1 MDSQLNG
8 SFPLTLEACTM
19 EVTTLIPLK
28 SDSTFYGGCA
38 KQCCELVHEKFRK
51 RSSNK
56 RKTVDPCEVWCSK
69 PVHVLKDYCDVI
81 KIYIVWPFLFKLEN
95 KPVVTDFS
103 NSYFCELSLKRL
115 WDIEVL
121 EDIVDLAKKVVNN
134 PFFIGGILSI
144 GTRIENR
151 VFDIGAALAWV
162 KCTGEFNVLQK
173 LEELGDYCWPPLEA
187 FFAKYKHYITKVA
200 LEDCNLVEEFEAQS
214 CENCIKKS
222 EFMKKKGNCE
232 FSQEKFAFAI
242 SSYTKAIEFCP
253 ENHLLYG
260 NRALCFLLTGHYEK
274 ALVDGK
280 RATILKPNWPKGHYR
295 FCEALS
301 LLGEHEWALEANE
314 RAQELC
320 KNIPERVKDLIL
332 QNTKLRKEMDEIKG
346 LKVSKHRRKKIFF
359 EKKECGSSR
368 SDLFSSQESK
378 EMDKERR
385 KIQADSKDHSCHQKE
400 NIRVTTD
407 AISAKNKDWSSALS
421 SGENHQNKGKLKNK
435 TSDSEKTRDHLSL
448 KTDSKNIQDKLC
460 SAIQQVD
467 LTVLPEMLKS
477 LVHDGYT
484 ALTDQRCHSAKQF
497 FSRLLNILD
506 PSELKQLNLA
516 VIDYVVVIYGHATAL
531 LGIGQPEE
539 LARAED
545 QFNTIIEQYHK
556 ERFNCLA
563 HYGIGKVYL
572 RQNRFSDAIHQF
584 MKSHTMINRK
594 IVPGILTWPTTS
606 VVIEETRT
614 EKLQLILENLIEEC
628 KFPPEPDAVCSY
640 QQCHGH
646 SKIQI
651 YFTDPDFKG
660 FIQITC
666 CLQCKVE
673 FHISCWKKLKTTI
686 YSDKN
691 DKDFLQDSCFTPDCR
706 GLISKIVIFSSSGL
720 VKCVFEQKIPKI
732 KDPPRASV
740 KQKCSSSRKLK
751 IKEEKKLKRKRV
763 REEALNSAKVSV
775 EENKRE
781 NNTSKYDGHK
791 GSVQR
796 FLFASD
802 RVLQHILQNIEQI
815 KTGVH
820 DTSKLLSELLSWWV
834 ISEEDYRV
842 CSTSSSTS
850 NEVMEQLISHL
861 IQKKNR
867 VNTRIFVHV
876 LSELEEVDPKLH
888 EWIKDL
894 NSFGLEATK
903 IFFSRYGD
911 IVKELDLSFITFL
924 WNEKYGS
931 KLDSVLTSFEDNEIL
946 KCFYEASL
954 KETRCVI
961 WLLED
966 NREKFPSLHQA
977 LDEFFDKMDV
987 PCIILKK
994 QENEDIATNGIKVKN
1009 KNRKKKTKE
1018 SRPILVLSGGVG
1030 AATREE
1036 DNIFPEE
1043 NTLSFMNPG
1052 EPFII
1057 PEYLRDQVEEFEALY
1072 DNVSDSNN
1080 YQRLLDNNPD
1090 PTCESL
1096 YEYFSQI
1103 LEEHGPMEIDDKLL
1117 VGEYEHFPA
1126 EARKI
1131 VEDAGGLKPFL
1142 LESLHFVMMN
1152 DLIGLMKHAVL
1163 LKENTETEEDTR
1175 SEEEN
1180 HIACQNIHGNSKSKL
1195 QLNPAAKEF
1204 KPVSY
1209 IKPYMPISTNTTVEN
1224 CETPDYSVMGYS
1236 SHISYISMHSLPSQS
1251 IDTIEESLSFSNVL
1265 LHSSISDNHDIPL
1278 TKVSSGYENERT
1290 FSMISQLPPIPDVTG
1305 QPSYIYADSEAP
1317 LDIDKTIISDRE
1329 YISGNHIPSQI
1340 QTYQDPQYVLVKSDY
1355 SSYEDNLDQGMSNI
1369 KEVKKYDI
1377 SAVKM
1382 EFENKNIPVVKS
1394 IPLTRMIA
1402 IQVNQELAD
1411 RDANTMP
1418 FYPFE
1423 TQQGDILRMEKEH
1436 QVLQE
1441 QLKEAK
1447 EKYEQLQSR
1456 SSDETSV
1463 LEEQLK
1469 KRVEENKITQR
1480 ELDWFHQDL
1489 EMEVKKWQQEK
1500 KENQEKLKATKN
1512 TSKKLADTN
1521 EIYLR
1526 NIDEKDKQYTV
1537 YLDKFLEISNKFANE
1552 KVQLEELNKKSKD
1565 NYQECIKRAVAA
1577 EVSVLENWKN
1587 TEVYKLQSIAANA
1600 EANLKLLKLI
1610 RSGST
1615 SVLHQLKSQ
1624 IDSWETFISNIKKEM
1639 EKVESQYEENIHLV
1653 KNGAQLNDLSKV
1665 KAADLQSP
1673 PSISVMH
1680 GSPPINDPAIIMYS
1694 SALVRPTL
1702 LPAFSS
1708 SKDQSPM
1715 HSTLDVQTGNKT
1727 ACRSPNPCSAKNG
1740 SVEIPSETLGALY
1753 SDQVRIVQ
1761 PLGISGSTAQNM
1773 QPNQRQLNDLASAMQ
1788 LGAVR
1793 VSNKKALSKAL
1804 DNIIERLMAIFPHYT
1819 SFDLTNFIE
1828 EVQIKNGNKLPG
1840 LSSDEI
1846 LTRVTEL
1853 ILDHQNKKKAP
1864 TSAKRAEKPA
1874 SCAVTQTLKVAK
1886 SAVGNV
1892 SSLSKVRPSYKT
1904 AANKTAQPSQP
1915 AHQPWRPVGGP
1926 SQSKWIKSNDS
1937 ITSDDDPCIICHE
1950 ELSQE
1955 DVCALECGHSFH
1967 RRCIGTWLKTQ
1978 RTCPTCRVHVLLPE
1992 DFPKLPG
1999 RNRHT

>member
-1 MDSQLNG
+1 MRGDTTDTRVSDRSRRLRMTLKEDVRPASPLFASQLKEASTCTSASRAGAGNARFMRNLE
-8 SFPLTLEACTM
+8 SVLQINVKQSRVARERRLLDRSQALKTEPLPPA
-19 EVTTLIPLK
+19 V
-28 SDSTFYGGCA
+28 
-38 KQCCELVHEKFRK
+38 Q
-51 RSSNK
+51 N
-56 RKTVDPCEVWCSK
+56 
-69 PVHVLKDYCDVI
+69 
-81 KIYIVWPFLFKLEN
+81 
-95 KPVVTDFS
+95 

-121 EDIVDLAKKVVNN
+121 EDLVDLAKKVVNN
-134 PFFIGGILSI
+134 PFFISGILSI

-162 KCTGEFNVLQK
+162 KCTGEFSVLQK

-200 LEDCNLVEEFEAQS
+200 LEDCNLVEEFEVQS

-222 EFMKKKGNCE
+222 EFMKKRGNCE

-260 NRALCFLLTGHYEK
+260 NRALCFLLTEQYGK

-346 LKVSKHRRKKIFF
+346 LKVSKNRRKKIFF

-385 KIQADSKDHSCHQKE
+385 KIQADSKDHSGHQKH
-400 NIRVTTD
+400 NI
-407 AISAKNKDWSSALS
+407 K
-421 SGENHQNKGKLKNK
+421 
-435 TSDSEKTRDHLSL
+435 
-448 KTDSKNIQDKLC
+448 
-460 SAIQQVD
+460 VD
-467 LTVLPEMLKS
+467 LTVLPEMLKK

-484 ALTDQRCHSAKQF
+484 ALTDQRCRSAEQF
-497 FSRLLNILD
+497 FSKLLNILD

-539 LARAED
+539 LAKAED

-666 CLQCKVE
+666 CQQCKVE

-691 DKDFLQDSCFTPDCR
+691 DKIQHSSTSALAKREKTSELSLNPPKKRNSVSHHKKPASKRPQSPTKSTVLESLTSLLGTMEEKDSLWYQWDRLTSNDCGNGCIADRVGSTLQYSHN
-706 GLISKIVIFSSSGL
+706 SGQMVTSENQPL
-720 VKCVFEQKIPKI
+720 YAADMLSTHLSQFEQKIPKI

-763 REEALNSAKVSV
+763 REEALKSAKDSV

-820 DTSKLLSELLSWWV
+820 DTSKLLGELLSWWV
-834 ISEEDYRV
+834 ISEEDYSM

-931 KLDSVLTSFEDNEIL
+931 KLGSVLTSFEDNEIL

-994 QENEDIATNGIKVKN
+994 QENEEISTNGIKVKN

-1018 SRPILVLSGGVG
+1018 SRRTDPHFNTGVWG
-1030 AATREE
+1030 EGEE
-1036 DNIFPEE
+1036 EFSTVEIE
-1043 NTLSFMNPG
+1043 NTIYCDYFSAEIDFLALVHTGNTNQIWHRSFYQSDSFVYHNQQRSFMNPG
-1052 EPFII
+1052 EPFIV

-1142 LESLHFVMMN
+1142 LESLHFVMMD

-1224 CETPDYSVMGYS
+1224 CETPDYSVTGYS
-1236 SHISYISMHSLPSQS
+1236 SHISYISMNSLPSES
-1251 IDTIEESLSFSNVL
+1251 IDTIEGPLSFSNVL

-1290 FSMISQLPPIPDVTG
+1290 FSMISQIPPIPDVTG
-1305 QPSYIYADSEAP
+1305 QPSYIYADYEAP

-1340 QTYQDPQYVLVKSDY
+1340 QTYPDPQYVLMKSDY
-1355 SSYEDNLDQGMSNI
+1355 SSYEDNLDQGMSSI
-1369 KEVKKYDI
+1369 KEVKYDT

-1382 EFENKNIPVVKS
+1382 EFENKNTPVVKS

-1447 EKYEQLQSR
+1447 EKYEQLQCR

-1521 EIYLR
+1521 ELYLR

-1577 EVSVLENWKN
+1577 EKRLDVWVNVIYCQKN
-1587 TEVYKLQSIAANA
+1587 FKKLSLLLKVRDAR
-1600 EANLKLLKLI
+1600 NLVPMDPNGLSDPYVKLKLI
-1610 RSGST
+1610 PDPKSESKQKT
-1615 SVLHQLKSQ
+1615 KTIKCSLNPEWNETFTFQLK
-1624 IDSWETFISNIKKEM
+1624 
-1639 EKVESQYEENIHLV
+1639 ES
-1653 KNGAQLNDLSKV
+1653 D
-1665 KAADLQSP
+1665 
-1673 PSISVMH
+1673 
-1680 GSPPINDPAIIMYS
+1680 
-1694 SALVRPTL
+1694 
-1702 LPAFSS
+1702 
-1708 SKDQSPM
+1708 KDRR
-1715 HSTLDVQTGNKT
+1715 L
-1727 ACRSPNPCSAKNG
+1727 
-1740 SVEIPSETLGALY
+1740 SVEIWDWDLTSRNDFMGSL
-1753 SDQVRIVQ
+1753 SF
-1761 PLGISGSTAQNM
+1761 GISELQK
-1773 QPNQRQLNDLASAMQ
+1773 
-1788 LGAVR
+1788 LGV
-1793 VSNKKALSKAL
+1793 
-1804 DNIIERLMAIFPHYT
+1804 DGC
-1819 SFDLTNFIE
+1819 FDLTNFIK
-1828 EVQIKNGNKLPG
+1828 EVQIKNGNKLSG

-1853 ILDHQNKKKAP
+1853 ILDHQNKKK
-1864 TSAKRAEKPA
+1864 
-1874 SCAVTQTLKVAK
+1874 
-1886 SAVGNV
+1886 
-1892 SSLSKVRPSYKT
+1892 
-1904 AANKTAQPSQP
+1904 
-1915 AHQPWRPVGGP
+1915 
-1926 SQSKWIKSNDS
+1926 
-1937 ITSDDDPCIICHE
+1937 
-1950 ELSQE
+1950 
-1955 DVCALECGHSFH
+1955 
-1967 RRCIGTWLKTQ
+1967 CIGTWFKTQ
-1978 RTCPTCRVHVLLPE
+1978 NTCPTCRVHALLPE

-1999 RNRHT
+1999 RNRHA

>member
-1 MDSQLNG
+1 
-8 SFPLTLEACTM
+8 M
-19 EVTTLIPLK
+19 EVTTLK

-56 RKTVDPCEVWCSK
+56 HKTAADPCEVWCSK

-81 KIYIVWPFLFKLEN
+81 KIYIIWPFLFKLEN
-95 KPVVTDFS
+95 KPVVTDLS

-121 EDIVDLAKKVVNN
+121 EDLVDLAKKVVNN
-134 PFFIGGILSI
+134 PFFISGILSI

-162 KCTGEFNVLQK
+162 KCTGEFSVLQK

-200 LEDCNLVEEFEAQS
+200 LEDCNLVEEFEVQS

-222 EFMKKKGNCE
+222 EFMKKRGNCE

-260 NRALCFLLTGHYEK
+260 NRALCFLLTEQYGK

-346 LKVSKHRRKKIFF
+346 LKVSKNRRKKIFF

-368 SDLFSSQESK
+368 SDLFNSQESK

-385 KIQADSKDHSCHQKE
+385 KIQADSKDHSGHQKH
-400 NIRVTTD
+400 NIKVTTD
-407 AISAKNKDWSSALS
+407 AISAKTKDWSSALP

-448 KTDSKNIQDKLC
+448 KIDSKNIQDKLC

-467 LTVLPEMLKS
+467 LTVLPEMLKK

-484 ALTDQRCHSAKQF
+484 ALTDQRCRSAEQF
-497 FSRLLNILD
+497 FSKLLNILD

-516 VIDYVVVIYGHATAL
+516 VIDYVVIIYGHATAL

-539 LARAED
+539 LAKAED

-666 CLQCKVE
+666 CQQCKVE

-763 REEALNSAKVSV
+763 REEALKSAKDSV

-820 DTSKLLSELLSWWV
+820 DTSKLLGELLSWWV
-834 ISEEDYRV
+834 ISEEDYSM

-931 KLDSVLTSFEDNEIL
+931 KLGSVLTSFEDNEIL

-994 QENEDIATNGIKVKN
+994 QENEEISTNGIKVKN

-1030 AATREE
+1030 AVTREE
-1036 DNIFPEE
+1036 DSIFPEE

-1142 LESLHFVMMN
+1142 LESLHFVMMD

-1224 CETPDYSVMGYS
+1224 CETPDYSVTGYS
-1236 SHISYISMHSLPSQS
+1236 SHISYISMNSLPSQS
-1251 IDTIEESLSFSNVL
+1251 IDTIEGPLSFSNVL

-1290 FSMISQLPPIPDVTG
+1290 FSMISQIPPIPDVTG
-1305 QPSYIYADSEAP
+1305 QPSYIYADYEAP

-1340 QTYQDPQYVLVKSDY
+1340 QTYPDPQYVLMKSDY
-1355 SSYEDNLDQGMSNI
+1355 SSYEDNLDQGMSSI
-1369 KEVKKYDI
+1369 KEVKYDT

-1382 EFENKNIPVVKS
+1382 EFENKNTPVVKS

-1447 EKYEQLQSR
+1447 EKYEQLQCR

-1521 EIYLR
+1521 ELYLR

-1565 NYQECIKRAVAA
+1565 NYQDCIKRAVAA

-1587 TEVYKLQSIAANA
+1587 TEVCKLHCIAANA
-1600 EANLKLLKLI
+1600 EAKLKLLKLMS
-1610 RSGST
+1610 SGPT
-1615 SVLHQLKSQ
+1615 SVLPQLKSQ

-1639 EKVESQYEENIHLV
+1639 EKVESQYEERIHLV

-1665 KAADLQSP
+1665 KAADLQPP

-1708 SKDQSPM
+1708 SKDQSPV
-1715 HSTLDVQTGNKT
+1715 HSTLNVQTGNKT

-1753 SDQVRIVQ
+1753 SDQVRVAQ
-1761 PLGISGSTAQNM
+1761 PSGISGSTAQNM
-1773 QPNQRQLNDLASAMQ
+1773 QPNQRQLNDPASATQ

-1793 VSNKKALSKAL
+1793 VPNKKALSKAL
-1804 DNIIERLMAIFPHYT
+1804 DNIIERLTAIFPHYT
-1819 SFDLTNFIE
+1819 SFDLTNFIK
-1828 EVQIKNGNKLPG
+1828 EVQIKNGNKLSG

-1864 TSAKRAEKPA
+1864 TSAKRTEKPA
-1874 SCAVTQTLKVAK
+1874 SCAVTQTLKVPK

-1892 SSLSKVRPSYKT
+1892 SSLSKARPSYKT
-1904 AANKTAQPSQP
+1904 AANKTTQPLQP

-1937 ITSDDDPCIICHE
+1937 TTSDDDPCIICHE

-1955 DVCALECGHSFH
+1955 DVCVLECGHSFH
-1967 RRCIGTWLKTQ
+1967 RRCIGTWFKTQ
-1978 RTCPTCRVHVLLPE
+1978 NTCPTCRVHALLPE

-1999 RNRHT
+1999 RNRHA

>member
-1 MDSQLNG
+1 
-8 SFPLTLEACTM
+8 M
-19 EVTTLIPLK
+19 EVTTLE
-28 SDSTFYGGCA
+28 SDFSGITFYGGCA
-38 KQCCELVHEKFRK
+38 KQCCELVREKFRK

-56 RKTVDPCEVWCSK
+56 HKTVDPCEVWCSK

-95 KPVVTDFS
+95 KPDFS

-134 PFFIGGILSI
+134 PFFISGILSI

-151 VFDIGAALAWV
+151 VFDVGSALAWV
-162 KCTGEFNVLQK
+162 KCTGELSVLQK

-222 EFMKKKGNCE
+222 EFMKKRGNCE
-232 FSQEKFAFAI
+232 FSKENLDCAI

-260 NRALCFLLTGHYEK
+260 NRALCFLLTRQYGR
-274 ALVDGK
+274 ALIDGR
-280 RATILKPNWPKGHYR
+280 RATVLKPNWPKGHYR

-301 LLGEHEWALEANE
+301 MLGEHEWALEANE
-314 RAQELC
+314 RAQKLC

-332 QNTKLRKEMDEIKG
+332 QNTKLRKEMEETKG
-346 LKVSKHRRKKIFF
+346 LKVSKHRTKKSFF

-368 SDLFSSQESK
+368 SDLFTSQESK

-385 KIQADSKDHSCHQKE
+385 KIQADSKDHSGHQKHH
-400 NIRVTTD
+400 IKVSTD
-407 AISAKNKDWSSALS
+407 AISAKSKDWSSVLP

-448 KTDSKNIQDKLC
+448 KIDSKSIQDKLC
-460 SAIQQVD
+460 SAIRQVD

-477 LVHDGYT
+477 LVHDGCM
-484 ALTDQRCHSAKQF
+484 ALTDQRYRSAEQF
-497 FSRLLNILD
+497 FSELLNILD
-506 PSELKQLNLA
+506 PSKLKQLNLA

-531 LGIGQPEE
+531 LGIGQPED
-539 LARAED
+539 LAKAED
-545 QFNTIIEQYHK
+545 QFNKIIEQYHK

-563 HYGIGKVYL
+563 HYGIGKVYF

-584 MKSHTMINRK
+584 MKSQTMINRK

-614 EKLQLILENLIEEC
+614 EKLQLMLENFIVEC

-666 CLQCKVE
+666 CQQCKVE
-673 FHISCWKKLKTTI
+673 FHISCWKKMKTTI

-691 DKDFLQDSCFTPDCR
+691 DKDFLQESCFTPDCK

-720 VKCVFEQKIPKI
+720 VKCEFEQKIPKI

-751 IKEEKKLKRKRV
+751 IKKEKKLKRKRV
-763 REEALNSAKVSV
+763 REEALNSAKDSM

-781 NNTSKYDGHK
+781 DTTSKYDSHK
-791 GSVQR
+791 GHVQR

-802 RVLQHILQNIEQI
+802 RVLQHILQNVEQM

-834 ISEEDYRV
+834 ISEEDYSM

-911 IVKELDLSFITFL
+911 IVKELNLSFITIL

-931 KLDSVLTSFEDNEIL
+931 KLGNVLTNFEDNEIL

-994 QENEDIATNGIKVKN
+994 QENEDI
-1009 KNRKKKTKE
+1009 
-1018 SRPILVLSGGVG
+1018 SPILVLSGGVG
-1030 AATREE
+1030 ALTREE
-1036 DNIFPEE
+1036 DSIFPEE

-1072 DNVSDSNN
+1072 DNVSDTND

-1090 PTCESL
+1090 PTCENL
-1096 YEYFSQI
+1096 YDYFSQI

-1117 VGEYEHFPA
+1117 IGEYEHFPA

-1142 LESLHFVMMN
+1142 LESLHFVMMDN
-1152 DLIGLMKHAVL
+1152 LIGLMKHAIL

-1175 SEEEN
+1175 NEEEN
-1180 HIACQNIHGNSKSKL
+1180 HITYQNSLENSKSKL

-1209 IKPYMPISTNTTVEN
+1209 IKPYMPISTNTTVAN
-1224 CETPDYSVMGYS
+1224 CETPDYSVTGYS
-1236 SHISYISMHSLPSQS
+1236 SHISYISVHSLPSQS
-1251 IDTIEESLSFSNVL
+1251 IDTIEGPLSFSNAL
-1265 LHSSISDNHDIPL
+1265 LHSSISDNHDIPQ

-1290 FSMISQLPPIPDVTG
+1290 FSMISQIPPTPDIAG
-1305 QPSYIYADSEAP
+1305 QPSYIYADYEAP
-1317 LDIDKTIISDRE
+1317 LDIDKTAISDRE
-1329 YISGNHIPSQI
+1329 YISGNHMPSQI
-1340 QTYQDPQYVLVKSDY
+1340 QTYPDPQYVLMKSDY
-1355 SSYEDNLDQGMSNI
+1355 SSYEDNLDQGMSSI
-1369 KEVKKYDI
+1369 KEVKYDL

-1382 EFENKNIPVVKS
+1382 EFENKNTPVVKS

-1411 RDANTMP
+1411 KDTNTMP

-1447 EKYEQLQSR
+1447 EKYEQLQCR
-1456 SSDETSV
+1456 SSEETSV

-1469 KRVEENKITQR
+1469 KRVEENKIIQR
-1480 ELDWFHQDL
+1480 ERDWFHQDL

-1500 KENQEKLKATKN
+1500 KESQEKLKATKN

-1521 EIYLR
+1521 EMYLR

-1537 YLDKFLEISNKFANE
+1537 YLEKFLEISNKFANE
-1552 KVQLEELNKKSKD
+1552 KVQLEELIKKSKD

-1587 TEVYKLQSIAANA
+1587 TEICKLRSIAANA
-1600 EANLKLLKLI
+1600 EANIKFLKLMS
-1610 RSGST
+1610 SGPT
-1615 SVLHQLKSQ
+1615 SVLPQLKSQ

-1639 EKVESQYEENIHLV
+1639 EKVESQYKEKIHLV

-1673 PSISVMH
+1673 PSISVMQ
-1680 GSPPINDPAIIMYS
+1680 GSPLINDPAIIMYS

-1708 SKDQSPM
+1708 SKDQSPV
-1715 HSTLDVQTGNKT
+1715 HSTFHVQTGNKT
-1727 ACRSPNPCSAKNG
+1727 ACKSPNPCSAKNG
-1740 SVEIPSETLGALY
+1740 SVEIPSETLGASY
-1753 SDQVRIVQ
+1753 SDQVRVAQ
-1761 PLGISGSTAQNM
+1761 PSGISGSTAQNI
-1773 QPNQRQLNDLASAMQ
+1773 QPNQRQLNDPASATQ

-1793 VSNKKALSKAL
+1793 VPNKKALSKAF

-1819 SFDLTNFIE
+1819 SFDLTNFIK
-1828 EVQIKNGNKLPG
+1828 EVQIKNGNKLSG

-1846 LTRVTEL
+1846 LTQVTEL

-1864 TSAKRAEKPA
+1864 TSSKRAANPA

-1886 SAVGNV
+1886 SAVGNM
-1892 SSLSKVRPSYKT
+1892 SSLSKARPSYKT
-1904 AANKTAQPSQP
+1904 AANKTQPSQP
-1915 AHQPWRPVGGP
+1915 THQPWRLVGGP

-1937 ITSDDDPCIICHE
+1937 TTSDDDPCIICHE

-1955 DVCALECGHSFH
+1955 NVCVLECGHSFH

-1978 RTCPTCRVHVLLPE
+1978 STCPTCRVHALLPE

-1999 RNRHT
+1999 RNRHA

>member
-1 MDSQLNG
+1 
-8 SFPLTLEACTM
+8 M
-19 EVTTLIPLK
+19 EVTTLE
-28 SDSTFYGGCA
+28 SDFSGITFYGGCA
-38 KQCCELVHEKFRK
+38 KQCCELVREKFRK

-56 RKTVDPCEVWCSK
+56 HKTAVDPCEVWCSK

-81 KIYIVWPFLFKLEN
+81 KIYILWPFLFKLEN
-95 KPVVTDFS
+95 KPDFS

-121 EDIVDLAKKVVNN
+121 EDIVDLTKKVVNN
-134 PFFIGGILSI
+134 PFFISGILSI

-151 VFDIGAALAWV
+151 VFDVGSALAWV
-162 KCTGEFNVLQK
+162 KCTGELSVLQK

-222 EFMKKKGNCE
+222 EFMKKRGNSE
-232 FSQEKFAFAI
+232 FSKENLDCAI

-260 NRALCFLLTGHYEK
+260 NRALCFLLTRQYGR
-274 ALVDGK
+274 ALIDGR
-280 RATILKPNWPKGHYR
+280 RATVLKPNWPKGHYR

-301 LLGEHEWALEANE
+301 MLGEHEWALEANE
-314 RAQELC
+314 RAQKLC

-332 QNTKLRKEMDEIKG
+332 QNTKLRKEMEETKG
-346 LKVSKHRRKKIFF
+346 LKVSKHRTKKSFF

-368 SDLFSSQESK
+368 SDLFTSQESK

-385 KIQADSKDHSCHQKE
+385 KMQADSKDHSGHQKHH
-400 NIRVTTD
+400 IKVSTD
-407 AISAKNKDWSSALS
+407 AISAKNKDWSSVLP

-435 TSDSEKTRDHLSL
+435 TSESEKTRDHLSL
-448 KTDSKNIQDKLC
+448 KIDSKSIQDKLC
-460 SAIQQVD
+460 SAIRQVD

-477 LVHDGYT
+477 LVHDGCT
-484 ALTDQRCHSAKQF
+484 ALTDQRYRSAEQF
-497 FSRLLNILD
+497 FSELLNILD
-506 PSELKQLNLA
+506 PSKLKQLNLA

-531 LGIGQPEE
+531 LGIGQPED
-539 LARAED
+539 LAKAED
-545 QFNTIIEQYHK
+545 QFNKIIEQYHK

-584 MKSHTMINRK
+584 MKSQTMINRK

-614 EKLQLILENLIEEC
+614 EKLQLMLENFIVEC

-666 CLQCKVE
+666 CQQCKVE
-673 FHISCWKKLKTTI
+673 FHISCWKKMKTTI

-691 DKDFLQDSCFTPDCR
+691 DKDFLQESCFTPDCK

-720 VKCVFEQKIPKI
+720 VKCEFEQKIPKI

-751 IKEEKKLKRKRV
+751 IKKEKKLKRKRV
-763 REEALNSAKVSV
+763 REEALNSAKDSM

-781 NNTSKYDGHK
+781 DTTSKYDSHK
-791 GSVQR
+791 GHVQR

-802 RVLQHILQNIEQI
+802 RVLQHILQNVEQM

-834 ISEEDYRV
+834 ISEEDYSM

-911 IVKELDLSFITFL
+911 IVKELNLSFITIL

-931 KLDSVLTSFEDNEIL
+931 KLGNVLTNFEDNEIL

-994 QENEDIATNGIKVKN
+994 QENEDISTNGIKVKN
-1009 KNRKKKTKE
+1009 KNRKKKIKE

-1030 AATREE
+1030 ALTREE
-1036 DNIFPEE
+1036 DSIFPEE
-1043 NTLSFMNPG
+1043 NTFFMNPG

-1072 DNVSDSNN
+1072 DNVSDTND

-1090 PTCESL
+1090 PTCENL
-1096 YEYFSQI
+1096 YDYFSQI

-1117 VGEYEHFPA
+1117 IGEYEHFPA

-1142 LESLHFVMMN
+1142 LESLHFVMMDN
-1152 DLIGLMKHAVL
+1152 LIGLMKHAIL

-1175 SEEEN
+1175 NEEEN
-1180 HIACQNIHGNSKSKL
+1180 HINYQNSLENSKSKL

-1209 IKPYMPISTNTTVEN
+1209 IKPYMLISTNTTVAN
-1224 CETPDYSVMGYS
+1224 CETPDYSVTGYS
-1236 SHISYISMHSLPSQS
+1236 SHISYISVHSLPSQS
-1251 IDTIEESLSFSNVL
+1251 IDTIEGPLSFSNAL
-1265 LHSSISDNHDIPL
+1265 LHSSISDNHDIPQ

-1290 FSMISQLPPIPDVTG
+1290 FSMISQIPPTPDVAG
-1305 QPSYIYADSEAP
+1305 QPSYIYADYEAP
-1317 LDIDKTIISDRE
+1317 LDIDKTAISDRE

-1340 QTYQDPQYVLVKSDY
+1340 QTYPDPQYVLMKSDY
-1355 SSYEDNLDQGMSNI
+1355 SSYEDNLDQGMSSI
-1369 KEVKKYDI
+1369 KEVKYDL

-1382 EFENKNIPVVKS
+1382 EFENKNTPVVKS

-1411 RDANTMP
+1411 KDTNTMP

-1447 EKYEQLQSR
+1447 EKYEQLQCR
-1456 SSDETSV
+1456 SSEETSV

-1500 KENQEKLKATKN
+1500 KESQEKLKATKN

-1521 EIYLR
+1521 EMYLR

-1537 YLDKFLEISNKFANE
+1537 YLEKFLEISNKFANE
-1552 KVQLEELNKKSKD
+1552 KVQLEELIKKSKD

-1587 TEVYKLQSIAANA
+1587 TEICKLCSIAANA
-1600 EANLKLLKLI
+1600 EANIKFLQLMS
-1610 RSGST
+1610 SGPT
-1615 SVLHQLKSQ
+1615 SVLPQLKSQ

-1639 EKVESQYEENIHLV
+1639 EKVESQYEEKIHLV

-1673 PSISVMH
+1673 PSISVMQ
-1680 GSPPINDPAIIMYS
+1680 GSPLINDPAIIMYS

-1708 SKDQSPM
+1708 SKDQSPV
-1715 HSTLDVQTGNKT
+1715 HSTFNVQTGNKT
-1727 ACRSPNPCSAKNG
+1727 ACKSPNPCSAKNG
-1740 SVEIPSETLGALY
+1740 SVEIPSETLGASY
-1753 SDQVRIVQ
+1753 SDQVRVAQ
-1761 PLGISGSTAQNM
+1761 PSGISGSTAQNI
-1773 QPNQRQLNDLASAMQ
+1773 QPNQRQLNDPASATQ

-1793 VSNKKALSKAL
+1793 VPNKKALSKAF

-1819 SFDLTNFIE
+1819 SFDLTNFIK
-1828 EVQIKNGNKLPG
+1828 EVQIKNGNKLSG

-1846 LTRVTEL
+1846 LTQVTEL

-1864 TSAKRAEKPA
+1864 TSSKRAANPA

-1886 SAVGNV
+1886 SAVGNM
-1892 SSLSKVRPSYKT
+1892 SSLSKARPSYKT
-1904 AANKTAQPSQP
+1904 AANKTQPSQP
-1915 AHQPWRPVGGP
+1915 THQPWRLVGGP

-1937 ITSDDDPCIICHE
+1937 TTSDDDPCIICHE

-1955 DVCALECGHSFH
+1955 NVCVLECGHSFH

-1978 RTCPTCRVHVLLPE
+1978 STCPTCRVHALLPE

-1999 RNRHT
+1999 RNRHA

>member
-1 MDSQLNG
+1 
-8 SFPLTLEACTM
+8 M
-19 EVTTLIPLK
+19 EVTTLE
-28 SDSTFYGGCA
+28 SDFSGITFYGGCA
-38 KQCCELVHEKFRK
+38 KQCCELVREKFRK

-56 RKTVDPCEVWCSK
+56 RKTAVDPCEVWCSK

-81 KIYIVWPFLFKLEN
+81 KIYIVWPFLLKLEN
-95 KPVVTDFS
+95 KTDFS

-115 WDIEVL
+115 GDIEVL
-121 EDIVDLAKKVVNN
+121 EHVVDLAKKVVNN
-134 PFFIGGILSI
+134 PFFISGILNI

-162 KCTGEFNVLQK
+162 KCTGEFSVLQK

-222 EFMKKKGNCE
+222 EFMKKRGNCE
-232 FSQEKFAFAI
+232 FSKENLDFAI
-242 SSYTKAIEFCP
+242 SSYTKAIEYCP

-260 NRALCFLLTGHYEK
+260 NRALCFLLTTQYWR
-274 ALVDGK
+274 ALIDGK
-280 RATILKPNWPKGHYR
+280 TASILKPNWPKGHYR

-301 LLGEHEWALEANE
+301 MLGEHEWALEANE

-332 QNTKLRKEMDEIKG
+332 QNTKLRKEMEEIKG
-346 LKVSKHRRKKIFF
+346 RKASKHRTKKSFF
-359 EKKECGSSR
+359 EKREYGSSW
-368 SDLFSSQESK
+368 SDLFTSQESK

-385 KIQADSKDHSCHQKE
+385 KIQADSKDHSCHQKH
-400 NIRVTTD
+400 NIKVTTD
-407 AISAKNKDWSSALS
+407 AISARNKDWSSVLP

-448 KTDSKNIQDKLC
+448 KIDSKNIQDKLC
-460 SAIQQVD
+460 SAIRKVD
-467 LTVLPEMLKS
+467 LTVLPEMLKT

-484 ALTDQRCHSAKQF
+484 ALRDQRYRSAEQF
-497 FSRLLNILD
+497 FSDLLNILD

-539 LARAED
+539 LAKAED
-545 QFNTIIEQYHK
+545 QFNKIIEQYHK
-556 ERFNCLA
+556 ERFNGLA

-584 MKSHTMINRK
+584 LKSQTMINRK

-614 EKLQLILENLIEEC
+614 EKLQLMLENFIEEC

-666 CLQCKVE
+666 CQQCKVE

-691 DKDFLQDSCFTPDCR
+691 DKDFLQESCFTPDCR
-706 GLISKIVIFSSSGL
+706 GLISKIVIFNSSGL

-732 KDPPRASV
+732 KNSPRASV

-751 IKEEKKLKRKRV
+751 IKEEKKIKRKHV
-763 REEALNSAKVSV
+763 REEALNSAKDSV

-781 NNTSKYDGHK
+781 DNASKYDSHK
-791 GSVQR
+791 GHVQR

-802 RVLQHILQNIEQI
+802 RVLQHILQNVEQI
-815 KTGVH
+815 KTGIH

-834 ISEEDYRV
+834 ISEEDYSM
-842 CSTSSSTS
+842 CSASSSTS

-911 IVKELDLSFITFL
+911 IVKELDLSFITIL

-931 KLDSVLTSFEDNEIL
+931 KLGNVLTSFEDNEIL
-946 KCFYEASL
+946 QCFYEASL

-994 QENEDIATNGIKVKN
+994 QENEDLSTNGIKVKN

-1030 AATREE
+1030 AVTREE
-1036 DNIFPEE
+1036 DSIFPEE
-1043 NTLSFMNPG
+1043 NTFFMNPG

-1090 PTCESL
+1090 PTCKHL
-1096 YEYFSQI
+1096 YDYFAQI

-1131 VEDAGGLKPFL
+1131 VEDAGGLKSFL
-1142 LESLHFVMMN
+1142 LESLNFVMMD
-1152 DLIGLMKHAVL
+1152 DLIGLMKHAIL

-1175 SEEEN
+1175 NEEEN
-1180 HIACQNIHGNSKSKL
+1180 QIACQNIHENSKSKL

-1209 IKPYMPISTNTTVEN
+1209 IKPYIPISTNTTVAN
-1224 CETPDYSVMGYS
+1224 CETPDYSVTGYS
-1236 SHISYISMHSLPSQS
+1236 SHISHISVHSLPSQS
-1251 IDTIEESLSFSNVL
+1251 IDTIEGPLSFSNVL

-1278 TKVSSGYENERT
+1278 TKVSSSYENERT
-1290 FSMISQLPPIPDVTG
+1290 FSVISQIPPIPDVAG
-1305 QPSYIYADSEAP
+1305 QPSYIYADYEAP
-1317 LDIDKTIISDRE
+1317 LDIDKITILERE
-1329 YISGNHIPSQI
+1329 YIPGNHLPSQI
-1340 QTYQDPQYVLVKSDY
+1340 QTYRDTQYVLMKSDY
-1355 SSYEDNLDQGMSNI
+1355 SSYEANLDQGMSSI
-1369 KEVKKYDI
+1369 KEVKYDL
-1377 SAVKM
+1377 SAAKM
-1382 EFENKNIPVVKS
+1382 EFENKNTPVVKS

-1447 EKYEQLQSR
+1447 EKYEQLQCR
-1456 SSDETSV
+1456 SSEETSV

-1469 KRVEENKITQR
+1469 KKVEENKITQR

-1521 EIYLR
+1521 EMYLR

-1552 KVQLEELNKKSKD
+1552 KVQLEELIKKSKD

-1577 EVSVLENWKN
+1577 EVSVLESWKN
-1587 TEVYKLQSIAANA
+1587 TEVCKLRSIAANA
-1600 EANLKLLKLI
+1600 EANLKFLKLM
-1610 RSGST
+1610 SSDPT
-1615 SVLHQLKSQ
+1615 SVLPQLKSQ

-1639 EKVESQYEENIHLV
+1639 EKVESQYEERIHLV

-1673 PSISVMH
+1673 PSISVMP

-1694 SALVRPTL
+1694 SPPVRPTL

-1708 SKDQSPM
+1708 SKDQSPV
-1715 HSTLDVQTGNKT
+1715 HSTLNVQTGNKT
-1727 ACRSPNPCSAKNG
+1727 ARKSPNPCFPKNG
-1740 SVEIPSETLGALY
+1740 SVEIPFETLGASY
-1753 SDQVRIVQ
+1753 SDQVRVAQ
-1761 PLGISGSTAQNM
+1761 PSGISGSTAQNI
-1773 QPNQRQLNDLASAMQ
+1773 QPNQRQLNDPASATH
-1788 LGAVR
+1788 LGAVG
-1793 VSNKKALSKAL
+1793 VPNKKALSKAL

-1819 SFDLTNFIE
+1819 SFDLTNFIK
-1828 EVQIKNGNKLPG
+1828 EVQIKNGNKLSG

-1864 TSAKRAEKPA
+1864 TSAKRTEKPA
-1874 SCAVTQTLKVAK
+1874 SCAVTQTPKVAK

-1892 SSLSKVRPSYKT
+1892 SSLSKARPSYKT
-1904 AANKTAQPSQP
+1904 VANKTTQPSQP
-1915 AHQPWRPVGGP
+1915 AHQPWRLVGGP

-1937 ITSDDDPCIICHE
+1937 TTSDDDPCIICHE

-1955 DVCALECGHSFH
+1955 DMCVLECGHSFH

-1978 RTCPTCRVHVLLPE
+1978 STCPTCRVHALLPE

-1999 RNRHT
+1999 RNRHA

>member
-1 MDSQLNG
+1 
-8 SFPLTLEACTM
+8 M

-28 SDSTFYGGCA
+28 SDSTFYGDCA
-38 KQCCELVHEKFRK
+38 KQCCELVREKFRK

-56 RKTVDPCEVWCSK
+56 CKTVDPCEVWCSK

-134 PFFIGGILSI
+134 PFFISGILSI

-162 KCTGEFNVLQK
+162 KCTGEFSVLQK

-200 LEDCNLVEEFEAQS
+200 LDDCNLVEEFEAQS

-222 EFMKKKGNCE
+222 EFMKKRGNCE
-232 FSQEKFAFAI
+232 FSQENLAFAI

-260 NRALCFLLTGHYEK
+260 NRALCFLLTEQYER

-295 FCEALS
+295 FCEALL

-332 QNTKLRKEMDEIKG
+332 QNSKLRKEMDEIKG
-346 LKVSKHRRKKIFF
+346 LKASKHRTKKSFF
-359 EKKECGSSR
+359 EKKECGFSR
-368 SDLFSSQESK
+368 SDLFTSQESK

-385 KIQADSKDHSCHQKE
+385 KIQGDCKDHSCHQKH
-400 NIRVTTD
+400 NIKVTTD
-407 AISAKNKDWSSALS
+407 AISAKNKDWSSALPS
-421 SGENHQNKGKLKNK
+421 AGENHQNKGKLTNK

-448 KTDSKNIQDKLC
+448 KIDSKNIQDKLC
-460 SAIQQVD
+460 SAIRQVD

-484 ALTDQRCHSAKQF
+484 ALTDQRCRSAEQF
-497 FSRLLNILD
+497 FSQLLNILD

-516 VIDYVVVIYGHATAL
+516 VIDYVVIIYGHATAL

-539 LARAED
+539 LAKAED
-545 QFNTIIEQYHK
+545 QFNKIIEQYHK

-584 MKSHTMINRK
+584 MKSQTMINRK

-614 EKLQLILENLIEEC
+614 AKLQLLLENLIEDC

-666 CLQCKVE
+666 CQQCKME

-691 DKDFLQDSCFTPDCR
+691 DKDFLQESCFTPDCR

-720 VKCVFEQKIPKI
+720 VKCMFEQKIPKI

-751 IKEEKKLKRKRV
+751 IKEENKLKRKRV
-763 REEALNSAKVSV
+763 REEALNSAKDSV

-781 NNTSKYDGHK
+781 NNTSKYDSHK
-791 GSVQR
+791 GPVQR

-802 RVLQHILQNIEQI
+802 RVLQHILQNVEQI
-815 KTGVH
+815 TTGVH
-820 DTSKLLSELLSWWV
+820 NTCKLLSELLSWWV
-834 ISEEDYRV
+834 ISEEDYSV
-842 CSTSSSTS
+842 YSTSSSTS
-850 NEVMEQLISHL
+850 NKVMEQLISHL

-894 NSFGLEATK
+894 NTFGLEATK

-911 IVKELDLSFITFL
+911 IVKELDLSFITIL

-931 KLDSVLTSFEDNEIL
+931 KLGNVLTSFEDNEIL

-994 QENEDIATNGIKVKN
+994 QENEDISTNGIKVKN

-1030 AATREE
+1030 AVTREE
-1036 DNIFPEE
+1036 DSIFPEE

-1072 DNVSDSNN
+1072 DNVSDINN
-1080 YQRLLDNNPD
+1080 DQRLLDNNPD

-1096 YEYFSQI
+1096 YDYFSQI

-1131 VEDAGGLKPFL
+1131 VEDAGGLKRFL
-1142 LESLHFVMMN
+1142 LESLHFVMMD
-1152 DLIGLMKHAVL
+1152 DLLGLMKHAIL
-1163 LKENTETEEDTR
+1163 LNENTETEEDPR
-1175 SEEEN
+1175 NEEEN
-1180 HIACQNIHGNSKSKL
+1180 HIACQNIHKNSKSKL

-1224 CETPDYSVMGYS
+1224 CETPDYSVTGYS
-1236 SHISYISMHSLPSQS
+1236 SHISYLSMHSLPSQS
-1251 IDTIEESLSFSNVL
+1251 IDTIEGPLSFSDVL
-1265 LHSSISDNHDIPL
+1265 LHSSISDNHDMPL
-1278 TKVSSGYENERT
+1278 TKVSKGYENERT
-1290 FSMISQLPPIPDVTG
+1290 FSMISQIPPIPDVAG
-1305 QPSYIYADSEAP
+1305 QPSYIYADYEAP
-1317 LDIDKTIISDRE
+1317 LDIDKITISDRE
-1329 YISGNHIPSQI
+1329 YISGNHTPSQI
-1340 QTYQDPQYVLVKSDY
+1340 QTYPDPQYVLVKSDY
-1355 SSYEDNLDQGMSNI
+1355 SSYEDNLDQGMTSI
-1369 KEVKKYDI
+1369 KEVKYDI

-1382 EFENKNIPVVKS
+1382 EFENKNTPVVKS

-1402 IQVNQELAD
+1402 IQVNPELAD

-1447 EKYEQLQSR
+1447 EKYEQLQCR
-1456 SSDETSV
+1456 SSEETSV

-1500 KENQEKLKATKN
+1500 KQEKLKATKN

-1521 EIYLR
+1521 EMYLR

-1552 KVQLEELNKKSKD
+1552 KVQLEELIKKSKD
-1565 NYQECIKRAVAA
+1565 NYKECIKRAVAA

-1587 TEVYKLQSIAANA
+1587 TEVCKLHSIAANA
-1600 EANLKLLKLI
+1600 EANLKFLKLMS
-1610 RSGST
+1610 SGPT
-1615 SVLHQLKSQ
+1615 SVLPQLKSQ

-1639 EKVESQYEENIHLV
+1639 EKVESQYEERIHLV

-1673 PSISVMH
+1673 PSISVMQ
-1680 GSPPINDPAIIMYS
+1680 GSPINDPAIIMYS
-1694 SALVRPTL
+1694 SAPVRPTL

-1708 SKDQSPM
+1708 SKDQSPV
-1715 HSTLDVQTGNKT
+1715 HSTLSVQTGNKT
-1727 ACRSPNPCSAKNG
+1727 ACKSPSSCSAKNG
-1740 SVEIPSETLGALY
+1740 SVETLGASY
-1753 SDQVRIVQ
+1753 SDQVRAAQ
-1761 PLGISGSTAQNM
+1761 PSGISGSTAQNM
-1773 QPNQRQLNDLASAMQ
+1773 QPNQGQLSDPASATQ

-1793 VSNKKALSKAL
+1793 VPNKKALSKAL
-1804 DNIIERLMAIFPHYT
+1804 DNIIERLTAIFPHYT
-1819 SFDLTNFIE
+1819 SFDLTNFIK
-1828 EVQIKNGNKLPG
+1828 EVQIKNGNKLSG

-1864 TSAKRAEKPA
+1864 TSAKRIEKPA

-1892 SSLSKVRPSYKT
+1892 SSLSKARPSYKT
-1904 AANKTAQPSQP
+1904 AANKTTQPSQP
-1915 AHQPWRPVGGP
+1915 THQPWRPVGGP
-1926 SQSKWIKSNDS
+1926 SKSKWIKSNDS
-1937 ITSDDDPCIICHE
+1937 TTSDDDPCIICHE

-1955 DVCALECGHSFH
+1955 DVYVLECGHSFH
-1967 RRCIGTWLKTQ
+1967 RQCIGTWLNTQ
-1978 RTCPTCRVHVLLPE
+1978 STCPTCRVHVLLPE

-1999 RNRHT
+1999 RNRHA

>member
-19 EVTTLIPLK
+19 EVTTLK

-56 RKTVDPCEVWCSK
+56 HKTAADPCEVWCSK

-81 KIYIVWPFLFKLEN
+81 KIYIIWPFLFKLEN
-95 KPVVTDFS
+95 KPVVTDLS

-121 EDIVDLAKKVVNN
+121 EDLVDLAKKVVNN
-134 PFFIGGILSI
+134 PFFISGILSI

-162 KCTGEFNVLQK
+162 KCTGEFSVLQK

-200 LEDCNLVEEFEAQS
+200 LEDCNLVEEFEVQS

-222 EFMKKKGNCE
+222 EFMKKRGNCE

-260 NRALCFLLTGHYEK
+260 NRALCFLLTEQYGK

-346 LKVSKHRRKKIFF
+346 LKVSKNRRKKIFF

-368 SDLFSSQESK
+368 SDLFNSQESK

-385 KIQADSKDHSCHQKE
+385 KIQADSKDHSGHQKH
-400 NIRVTTD
+400 NIKVTTD
-407 AISAKNKDWSSALS
+407 AISAKTKDWSSALPS
-421 SGENHQNKGKLKNK
+421 VTGENHQNKGKLKNK

-448 KTDSKNIQDKLC
+448 KIDSKNIQDKLC

-467 LTVLPEMLKS
+467 LTVLPEMLKK

-484 ALTDQRCHSAKQF
+484 ALTDQRCRSAEQF
-497 FSRLLNILD
+497 FSKLLNILD

-516 VIDYVVVIYGHATAL
+516 VIDYVVIIYGHATAL

-539 LARAED
+539 LAKAED

-666 CLQCKVE
+666 CQQCKVE

-763 REEALNSAKVSV
+763 REEALKSAKDSV

-820 DTSKLLSELLSWWV
+820 DTSKLLGELLSWWV
-834 ISEEDYRV
+834 ISEEDYSM

-931 KLDSVLTSFEDNEIL
+931 KLGSVLTSFEDNEIL

-994 QENEDIATNGIKVKN
+994 QENEEISTNGIKVKN

-1030 AATREE
+1030 AVTREE
-1036 DNIFPEE
+1036 DSIFPEE

-1142 LESLHFVMMN
+1142 LESLHFVMMD

-1224 CETPDYSVMGYS
+1224 CETPDYSVTGYS
-1236 SHISYISMHSLPSQS
+1236 SHISYISMNSLPSQS
-1251 IDTIEESLSFSNVL
+1251 IDTIEGPLSFSNVL

-1290 FSMISQLPPIPDVTG
+1290 FSMISQIPPIPDVTG
-1305 QPSYIYADSEAP
+1305 QPSYIYADYEAP

-1340 QTYQDPQYVLVKSDY
+1340 QTYPDPQYVLMKSDY
-1355 SSYEDNLDQGMSNI
+1355 SSYEDNLDQGMSSI
-1369 KEVKKYDI
+1369 KEVKYDT

-1382 EFENKNIPVVKS
+1382 EFENKNTPVVKS

-1447 EKYEQLQSR
+1447 EKYEQLQCR

-1521 EIYLR
+1521 ELYLR

-1565 NYQECIKRAVAA
+1565 NYQDCIKRAVAA

-1587 TEVYKLQSIAANA
+1587 TEVCKLHCIAANA
-1600 EANLKLLKLI
+1600 EAKLKLLKLMS
-1610 RSGST
+1610 SGPT
-1615 SVLHQLKSQ
+1615 SVLPQLKSQ

-1639 EKVESQYEENIHLV
+1639 EKVESQYEERIHLV

-1665 KAADLQSP
+1665 KAADLQPP

-1708 SKDQSPM
+1708 SKDQSPV
-1715 HSTLDVQTGNKT
+1715 HSTLNVQTGNKT

-1753 SDQVRIVQ
+1753 SDQVRVAQ
-1761 PLGISGSTAQNM
+1761 PSGISGSTAQNM
-1773 QPNQRQLNDLASAMQ
+1773 QPNQRQLNDPASATQ

-1793 VSNKKALSKAL
+1793 VPNKKALSKAL
-1804 DNIIERLMAIFPHYT
+1804 DNIIERLTAIFPHYT
-1819 SFDLTNFIE
+1819 SFDLTNFIK
-1828 EVQIKNGNKLPG
+1828 EVQIKNGNKLSG

-1864 TSAKRAEKPA
+1864 TSAKRTEKPA
-1874 SCAVTQTLKVAK
+1874 SCAVTQTLKVPK

-1892 SSLSKVRPSYKT
+1892 SSLSKARPSYKT
-1904 AANKTAQPSQP
+1904 AANKTTQPLQP

-1937 ITSDDDPCIICHE
+1937 TTSDDDPCIICHE

-1955 DVCALECGHSFH
+1955 DVCVLECGHSFH
-1967 RRCIGTWLKTQ
+1967 RRCIGTWFKTQ
-1978 RTCPTCRVHVLLPE
+1978 NTCPTCRVHALLPE

-1999 RNRHT
+1999 RNRHA

>member
-1 MDSQLNG
+1 
-8 SFPLTLEACTM
+8 M
-19 EVTTLIPLK
+19 EVTTLD
-28 SDSTFYGGCA
+28 SDFSEITFYGGCA
-38 KQCCELVHEKFRK
+38 KQCCELVREKFRK

-56 RKTVDPCEVWCSK
+56 PKTVDPCEVWCSK

-81 KIYIVWPFLFKLEN
+81 KIYIVWPLLFKLEN
-95 KPVVTDFS
+95 KPDFS
-103 NSYFCELSLKRL
+103 NSYYCELSLKRL

-134 PFFIGGILSI
+134 PFFISGILSI

-151 VFDIGAALAWV
+151 VFDVGAALAWV
-162 KCTGEFNVLQK
+162 KCTGELSVLQK
-173 LEELGDYCWPPLEA
+173 LEDLGDYCWPPLEA

-222 EFMKKKGNCE
+222 EFMKKRGNCE
-232 FSQEKFAFAI
+232 FSKENFDCAI

-260 NRALCFLLTGHYEK
+260 NRALCFLLTRQYGR
-274 ALVDGK
+274 ALIDGR
-280 RATILKPNWPKGHYR
+280 RATVLKPNWPKGHYR
-295 FCEALS
+295 FCEAL
-301 LLGEHEWALEANE
+301 LMLGEHEWALEANE

-332 QNTKLRKEMDEIKG
+332 QNTKLRKEMEETKG
-346 LKVSKHRRKKIFF
+346 LKASKHRTKKSFF

-368 SDLFSSQESK
+368 SDLFTSQESK

-385 KIQADSKDHSCHQKE
+385 KIQADSKDHSCHQKHR
-400 NIRVTTD
+400 IKVSTD
-407 AISAKNKDWSSALS
+407 AISAKNKDWSSVLP

-448 KTDSKNIQDKLC
+448 KIDSKNIQDKLC

-467 LTVLPEMLKS
+467 LTVLPEMLKP
-477 LVHDGYT
+477 LVHDACT
-484 ALTDQRCHSAKQF
+484 ALTDQRYRSAEQF
-497 FSRLLNILD
+497 FSDLLNILD
-506 PSELKQLNLA
+506 PSKLKQLNLA

-531 LGIGQPEE
+531 LGIGQPED
-539 LARAED
+539 LAKAED
-545 QFNTIIEQYHK
+545 QFNKIIEQYHK

-563 HYGIGKVYL
+563 HYGIGKVYF
-572 RQNRFSDAIHQF
+572 RQNRFSDAILQF
-584 MKSHTMINRK
+584 MKSQTMINRK

-614 EKLQLILENLIEEC
+614 EKLQLMLENFIEEC

-666 CLQCKVE
+666 CQQCKVE
-673 FHISCWKKLKTTI
+673 FHISCWKKLKTII

-691 DKDFLQDSCFTPDCR
+691 DKDFLQESCFTPDCK

-720 VKCVFEQKIPKI
+720 VKCEFEQKIPKI

-763 REEALNSAKVSV
+763 REEALNSAKDSM

-781 NNTSKYDGHK
+781 DNTSKYDSHK
-791 GSVQR
+791 GHVQR

-802 RVLQHILQNIEQI
+802 RVLQHILQNVEQI

-820 DTSKLLSELLSWWV
+820 NTSKLLSELLSWWV
-834 ISEEDYRV
+834 ISEEDYSM

-850 NEVMEQLISHL
+850 HEVMEQLISNL

-894 NSFGLEATK
+894 NSFGLEASK

-911 IVKELDLSFITFL
+911 IVKELNLSFITIL

-931 KLDSVLTSFEDNEIL
+931 KLGNVLTSFEDNEIL

-954 KETRCVI
+954 KEMRCVI

-994 QENEDIATNGIKVKN
+994 QENEDISTNGIKVKN

-1030 AATREE
+1030 AVTREE
-1036 DNIFPEE
+1036 DIIFAEE

-1072 DNVSDSNN
+1072 DNVSDTND

-1090 PTCESL
+1090 PTCENL
-1096 YEYFSQI
+1096 YDYFAQI

-1142 LESLHFVMMN
+1142 LESLHFVMMDN
-1152 DLIGLMKHAVL
+1152 LIGLMKHAIL

-1175 SEEEN
+1175 NEEEN
-1180 HIACQNIHGNSKSKL
+1180 HIICQNSHENSRSKL

-1209 IKPYMPISTNTTVEN
+1209 IKPYMPISTNITEAN
-1224 CETPDYSVMGYS
+1224 CETPDYSVTGYS
-1236 SHISYISMHSLPSQS
+1236 SHTSYISVHSLPNQG
-1251 IDTIEESLSFSNVL
+1251 IETIEGPLSFSNAL

-1290 FSMISQLPPIPDVTG
+1290 FSMISQIPPIPDVAG
-1305 QPSYIYADSEAP
+1305 QPSYIYADYEAP
-1317 LDIDKTIISDRE
+1317 LDIDKTAISDRE

-1340 QTYQDPQYVLVKSDY
+1340 QTYPEPHYVLMKSDY
-1355 SSYEDNLDQGMSNI
+1355 SSYEDHLDQGMSSI
-1369 KEVKKYDI
+1369 KEVKYDL

-1382 EFENKNIPVVKS
+1382 EFENKNTPVVKS

-1402 IQVNQELAD
+1402 VQVNQELAD
-1411 RDANTMP
+1411 RDTNTMP

-1447 EKYEQLQSR
+1447 EKYEQLQCR
-1456 SSDETSV
+1456 SSEETSV

-1500 KENQEKLKATKN
+1500 KESQEKLKATKN

-1552 KVQLEELNKKSKD
+1552 KVQLEEIIKKSKD

-1587 TEVYKLQSIAANA
+1587 TEVCKLRSIAANA
-1600 EANLKLLKLI
+1600 EANIKFLKLMS
-1610 RSGST
+1610 SGPT
-1615 SVLHQLKSQ
+1615 SVLPQLKSQ

-1639 EKVESQYEENIHLV
+1639 EKVESQYEERIHLV

-1673 PSISVMH
+1673 SSISVMQ
-1680 GSPPINDPAIIMYS
+1680 GSPLINDPAIIMYS

-1708 SKDQSPM
+1708 SKDQSPV
-1715 HSTLDVQTGNKT
+1715 HSTFNVQTGNKT
-1727 ACRSPNPCSAKNG
+1727 ACKSPNPCSAKNG
-1740 SVEIPSETLGALY
+1740 SVDIPSETLGASY
-1753 SDQVRIVQ
+1753 SDQVRVAQ
-1761 PLGISGSTAQNM
+1761 PSGISGSTAQNI
-1773 QPNQRQLNDLASAMQ
+1773 QLNQRQLNDPASATQ

-1793 VSNKKALSKAL
+1793 VPNKKALSKAL

-1819 SFDLTNFIE
+1819 SFDLTNFIK
-1828 EVQIKNGNKLPG
+1828 EVQIKNGNKLSG

-1846 LTRVTEL
+1846 LTQVTEL
-1853 ILDHQNKKKAP
+1853 ILDYQNKKKAP
-1864 TSAKRAEKPA
+1864 TSAKRTENPA
-1874 SCAVTQTLKVAK
+1874 SCVVTQTLKVAK

-1892 SSLSKVRPSYKT
+1892 SSLSKARPSYKT
-1904 AANKTAQPSQP
+1904 AANRTTQQSQP
-1915 AHQPWRPVGGP
+1915 THKPWRLVGGP

-1937 ITSDDDPCIICHE
+1937 TISDDDPCIICHE
-1950 ELSQE
+1950 ELSQD
-1955 DVCALECGHSFH
+1955 DVCVLECGHSFH
-1967 RRCIGTWLKTQ
+1967 KWCIGTWLNTQ
-1978 RTCPTCRVHVLLPE
+1978 STCPTCRVHALLPE

-1999 RNRHT
+1999 RNRHA